1 MNDTLTIS
9 RKALVAIL
17 SSFVGANSRVALGQT
32 APGPWDPI
40 ILKADHKTRL
50 QLGSKLE
57 PWLADLQNPLM
68 QNGLNPQ
75 PLPPRLL
82 FTNILA
88 QEIIESLLHLQDLAD
103 LLPETQ
109 PRISTLAEQ
118 RVSIFIDEY
127 CGTPPKKSP
136 FSNIRTK
143 DDQSEDGFTAVE
155 LVILGAQFGAA
166 AETFMNKD
174 LQQSLINI
182 SDKLTEL
189 GVSRMEVMN

>member
-9 RKALVAIL
+9 RKALVSIL
-17 SSFVGANSRVALGQT
+17 GSFVGANRNANSQE

-40 ILKADHKTRL
+40 ILKADNKTRL

-57 PWLADLQNPLM
+57 PWLADLQNPLVH
-68 QNGLNPQ
+68 NGLNPQ

-88 QEIIESLLHLQDLAD
+88 QEIVESLLHLQDLAD

-109 PRISTLAEQ
+109 SRISTLADQ
-118 RVSIFIDEY
+118 RLDIFVDEY
-127 CGTPPKKSP
+127 CGTPPRKSP
-136 FSNIRTK
+136 FPNIHSK
-143 DDQSEDGFTAVE
+143 DQTDGGFTAVE

-166 AETFMNKD
+166 AETFMNIN
-174 LQQSLINI
+174 LQQSLISI

-189 GVSRMEVMN
+189 GISRMEVMN